1 MALLKNIKSTPDQ
14 LVQTLSS
21 EDYQK
26 VLLNDIILGCL
37 YNKRLNDNYQL
48 EKIVDFYNKSFNING
63 NTLLIERDIRSDI
76 STDSIFFNFDIL
88 DLKKLSQKCHI
99 NKILLKNYFDYEVH
113 ISKLIGDFENNFEIN
128 PINSSSRCN
137 IWFHLNDINKLPKFG
152 SNVHLYKSV
161 FKFNNSLG
169 INEITESNL
178 DSIQKILNHFDSYIN
193 GSQKN
198 LFLEKGI
205 HLHPGDLHN
214 YGFPDTISQ
223 SLYHRV
229 TDFLQD
235 NVGLRGGDKK
245 SKFCN
250 KFFLEIL
257 PAGVPIYFKSVYT
270 DGVTIIRCSDKD
282 NFKQLVDTYTKVGT
296 GSRKNYNFTKNKKFI
311 IIGN

>member
-26 VLLNDIILGCL
+26 VLLKDIILGCL

-88 DLKKLSQKCHI
+88 DLKKLSQKYQI

-152 SNVHLYKSV
+152 SNVNLYRTC
-161 FKFNNSLG
+161 FRMDDNLG
-169 INEITESNL
+169 INEITEGNL
-178 DSIQKILNHFDSYIN
+178 DSIQKILNHFDGYIN
-193 GSQKN
+193 GNQKK

-205 HLHPGDLHN
+205 YLYPGELKQ

-229 TDFLQD
+229 TDFLND
-235 NVGLRGGDKK
+235 NVGIGRDK
-245 SKFCN
+245 SDFCN

-257 PAGVPIYFKSVYT
+257 PVDVPIYFKAFYT
-270 DGVTIIRCSDKD
+270 TGVTIIRCSDKD
-282 NFKQLVDTYTKVGT
+282 NFKQLVEKYTKVGT
-296 GSRKNYNFTKNKKFI
+296 GSRKDYNFTKNKKFI